1 MLDNNFKR
9 LSPHINKAVKGG
21 FSFLMIVF
29 TTIFIAYNVV
39 EGRKAIGNSQ
49 TPIGESLQFARS
61 GANITVKNYYTDKNQ
76 DVLIAT
82 LEVKEGNSKLPTKAN
97 DYWVV
102 TTSNIGGRSIPTYFG
117 RMNTDGDF
125 FIIIPYPKEQT
136 DTVAIYNTTTSGGDI
151 SSSGDQLSIGS
162 GTNSK
167 IVSDITSD
175 LLKNVNKNQAQGV
188 KQTDIIALNMT
199 LKSAIKDDSKYA
211 ITTLDV
217 DSLLSKEGDTVTFD
231 FKKFYTLAYRDL
243 VVSVAREKV
252 NTYTEEIKTL
262 NDKLKEVRET
272 LDRNPNDE
280 VAIKQQETINESI
293 KSAQDNLE
301 KANQNL
307 TEAKKRFNYDENT
320 FSDYTTKMYSLNQ

>member
-1 MLDNNFKR
+1 MLENNFKR

-21 FSFLMIVF
+21 FAFLMIVF

-49 TPIGESLQFARS
+49 TPIGENLQFARS

-82 LEVKEGNSKLPTKAN
+82 LEVKEGNSKLPTKAS
-97 DYWVV
+97 DYWLV

-136 DTVAIYNTTTSGGDI
+136 YTVAIYNTTTSGGDI
-151 SSSGDQLSIGS
+151 SSSGDQLNIGS

-199 LKSAIKDDSKYA
+199 LKSALKDDTKYK
-211 ITTLDV
+211 ITTLDI
-217 DSLLSKEGDTVTFD
+217 DSLLSKSGETVTFD
-231 FKKFYTLAYRDL
+231 FRKFYTLAYRDL

-252 NTYTEEIKTL
+252 NSYTEEIKLL
-262 NDKLKEVRET
+262 NDQLKEVRET
-272 LDRNPNDE
+272 LDRNPKDE
-280 VAIKQQETINESI
+280 VAINQQNTINESI
-293 KSAQDNLE
+293 ANAQDNLE

-307 TEAKKRFNYDENT
+307 TEAKKRFNYDSNT
-320 FSDYTTKMYSLNQ
+320 FSDYTTKMYSIN

>member
-1 MLDNNFKR
+1 MLEKNLKR
-9 LSPHINKAVKGG
+9 LSPHLNKAIKGG
-21 FSFLMIVF
+21 FAFVMTVF
-29 TTIFIAYNVV
+29 TITFIAYNVV
-39 EGRKAIGNSQ
+39 QNRKAIKNSQ
-49 TPIGESLQFARS
+49 TPIGETLQFVRS
-61 GANITVKNYYTDKNQ
+61 GANVTVKNYYTDKAG

-82 LEVKEGNSKLPTKAN
+82 LEVKEGNSKLPTKAS

-125 FIIIPYPKEQT
+125 FIIIPYPKDQT
-136 DTVAIYNTTTSGGDI
+136 YTVAIYNTTTSGGAVT
-151 SSSGDQLSIGS
+151 SSGDQITIGS

-167 IVSDITSD
+167 IISDITSD
-175 LLKNVNKNQAQGV
+175 LLKNVNTSQPQSV

-199 LKSAIKDDSKYA
+199 LKSSMQGDSKYA

-217 DSLLSKEGDTVTFD
+217 DSLLSKEGDTVAFD

-243 VVSVAREKV
+243 AVTVAREKV
-252 NTYTEEIKTL
+252 NTYTEEIQAL

-280 VAIKQQETINESI
+280 VAIRQQDSINASIET
-293 KSAQDNLE
+293 AQENLE
-301 KANQNL
+301 KANQTLN
-307 TEAKKRFNYDENT
+307 EIKKRFVYDDNT
-320 FSDYTTKMYSLNQ
+320 FSDYTTKMYSLN

>member
-1 MLDNNFKR
+1 MLEKNLKR
-9 LSPHINKAVKGG
+9 LSPHLNKAIKGG
-21 FSFLMIVF
+21 FAFVMTVF
-29 TTIFIAYNVV
+29 TITFIAYNVV
-39 EGRKAIGNSQ
+39 QNRKAIKNSQ
-49 TPIGESLQFARS
+49 TPIGETLQFVRS
-61 GANITVKNYYTDKNQ
+61 GANVTVKNYYTDKAE

-82 LEVKEGNSKLPTKAN
+82 LEVKEGNSKLPTKAS

-125 FIIIPYPKEQT
+125 FIIIPYPKDQT
-136 DTVAIYNTTTSGGDI
+136 YTVAIYNTTTSGGAV
-151 SSSGDQLSIGS
+151 SSSGDQITIGS

-199 LKSAIKDDSKYA
+199 LKSSIQGDSKYA

-217 DSLLSKEGDTVTFD
+217 DSLLSKEGDTVAFD

-243 VVSVAREKV
+243 AVTVAREKV
-252 NTYTEEIKTL
+252 NTYTEEIQAL

-280 VAIKQQETINESI
+280 VAIRQQDSINASIET
-293 KSAQDNLE
+293 AQENLE
-301 KANQNL
+301 KANQTLN
-307 TEAKKRFNYDENT
+307 EIKKRFVYDDNT
-320 FSDYTTKMYSLNQ
+320 FSNYTTKMYSLN

>member
-1 MLDNNFKR
+1 MLEKNLKR
-9 LSPHINKAVKGG
+9 LSPHLNKAIKGG
-21 FSFLMIVF
+21 FAFVMTVF
-29 TTIFIAYNVV
+29 TITFIAYNVV
-39 EGRKAIGNSQ
+39 QNRKAIKNSQ
-49 TPIGESLQFARS
+49 TPIGETLQFVRS
-61 GANITVKNYYTDKNQ
+61 GANVTVKNYYTDKAE

-82 LEVKEGNSKLPTKAN
+82 LEVKEGNSKLPTKAS

-125 FIIIPYPKEQT
+125 FIIIPYPKDQT
-136 DTVAIYNTTTSGGDI
+136 YTVAIYNTTTSGGAV
-151 SSSGDQLSIGS
+151 SSSGDQITIGS

-199 LKSAIKDDSKYA
+199 LKSSIQGDSKYA

-217 DSLLSKEGDTVTFD
+217 DSLLSKEGDTVAFD

-243 VVSVAREKV
+243 AVTVAREKV
-252 NTYTEEIKTL
+252 NTYTEEIQAL

-280 VAIKQQETINESI
+280 VAIRQQDSINASIET
-293 KSAQDNLE
+293 AQENLE
-301 KANQNL
+301 KANQTLN
-307 TEAKKRFNYDENT
+307 EIKKRFVYDENT
-320 FSDYTTKMYSLNQ
+320 FSDYTTKMYSLN

>member
-1 MLDNNFKR
+1 MWFNEYH
-9 LSPHINKAVKGG
+9 HIPVY
-21 FSFLMIVF
+21 L
-29 TTIFIAYNVV
+29 
-39 EGRKAIGNSQ
+39 
-49 TPIGESLQFARS
+49 LW
-61 GANITVKNYYTDKNQ
+61 YTDKAE

-82 LEVKEGNSKLPTKAN
+82 LEVKEGNSKLPTKAS

-125 FIIIPYPKEQT
+125 YIIIPYPKNQT
-136 DTVAIYNTTTSGGDI
+136 YTVAIYNTTTSGGAV
-151 SSSGDQLSIGS
+151 SSSGDQITIGS

-167 IVSDITSD
+167 IISDITSD
-175 LLKNVNKNQAQGV
+175 LLKNVNTSQPQSV

-199 LKSAIKDDSKYA
+199 LKSSIQGDSKYA

-217 DSLLSKEGDTVTFD
+217 DSLLSKEGDTVAFD

-243 VVSVAREKV
+243 AVTVAREKV
-252 NTYTEEIKTL
+252 NTYTEEIQAL

-280 VAIKQQETINESI
+280 VALRQQDSINASI
-293 KSAQDNLE
+293 EQAQENLE
-301 KANQNL
+301 KANQTLN
-307 TEAKKRFNYDENT
+307 EIKKRFVYDDNT
-320 FSDYTTKMYSLNQ
+320 FSDYTTKMYSLN

>member
-1 MLDNNFKR
+1 MLENNLKR
-9 LSPHINKAVKGG
+9 LSPHLNKAIKGG
-21 FSFLMIVF
+21 FAFVMTVF
-29 TTIFIAYNVV
+29 TITFIAYNVV
-39 EGRKAIGNSQ
+39 QNRKAIKNSQ
-49 TPIGESLQFARS
+49 TPIGETLQFVRS
-61 GANITVKNYYTDKNQ
+61 GANVTVKNYYTDKAE

-82 LEVKEGNSKLPTKAN
+82 LEVKEGNSKLPTKAS

-125 FIIIPYPKEQT
+125 YIIIPYPKNQT
-136 DTVAIYNTTTSGGDI
+136 YTVAIYNTTTSGGAV
-151 SSSGDQLSIGS
+151 SSSGDQITIGS

-167 IVSDITSD
+167 IISDITSD
-175 LLKNVNKNQAQGV
+175 LLKNVNTSQPQSV

-199 LKSAIKDDSKYA
+199 LKSSIQGDSKYA

-243 VVSVAREKV
+243 AVTVAREKV
-252 NTYTEEIKTL
+252 NTYTEEIQAL

-272 LDRNPNDE
+272 LDRNPKDE
-280 VAIKQQETINESI
+280 VALRQQDNINASI
-293 KSAQDNLE
+293 EQAQENLE
-301 KANQNL
+301 KANQTLN
-307 TEAKKRFNYDENT
+307 EIKKRFVYDDNT
-320 FSDYTTKMYSLNQ
+320 FSDYTTKMYSLN

>member
-1 MLDNNFKR
+1 
-9 LSPHINKAVKGG
+9 
-21 FSFLMIVF
+21 
-29 TTIFIAYNVV
+29 
-39 EGRKAIGNSQ
+39 
-49 TPIGESLQFARS
+49 
-61 GANITVKNYYTDKNQ
+61 
-76 DVLIAT
+76 
-82 LEVKEGNSKLPTKAN
+82 
-97 DYWVV
+97 
-102 TTSNIGGRSIPTYFG
+102 
-117 RMNTDGDF
+117 MNTDGDF

-136 DTVAIYNTTTSGGDI
+136 YTVAIYNTTTSGGDI
-151 SSSGDQLSIGS
+151 SSSGDQLNIGS

-167 IVSDITSD
+167 IISDITSD

-252 NTYTEEIKTL
+252 NTYTEEIQAL

-272 LDRNPNDE
+272 LDRNPKDE
-280 VAIKQQETINESI
+280 VAIKQQESINESLET
-293 KSAQDNLE
+293 AQDNLE

-307 TEAKKRFNYDENT
+307 NEAKKRFNYDENT